1 MSREKTGTRSRI
13 LDCTWRLLETDPA
26 RAVRMADIAEA
37 AGVSRQAVYLHFPNR
52 ADLLIATTR
61 HIDAMNDVDARL
73 AASRAA
79 ATGVERLDAYVEA
92 LGNYFPHVHAV
103 LKALTALR
111 DTDPAA
117 AAAIAD
123 REAAMRHGCTAA
135 IKALEHD
142 NTLHPDHSPRQATDI
157 LWTLLSIHTWE
168 RYRHHCGWS
177 QKRYVATMKGMAR
190 KVLVAGG

>member
-92 LGNYFPHVHAV
+92 LGDPADDAV
-103 LKALTALR
+103 AGDLFEEVGPLARRPGDGLDVRLEGISALR
-111 DTDPAA
+111 EKRSSKAGEDEGRTRETGSLHLEVNSVAA
-117 AAAIAD
+117 
-123 REAAMRHGCTAA
+123 
-135 IKALEHD
+135 
-142 NTLHPDHSPRQATDI
+142 
-157 LWTLLSIHTWE
+157 
-168 RYRHHCGWS
+168 
-177 QKRYVATMKGMAR
+177 
-190 KVLVAGG
+190 